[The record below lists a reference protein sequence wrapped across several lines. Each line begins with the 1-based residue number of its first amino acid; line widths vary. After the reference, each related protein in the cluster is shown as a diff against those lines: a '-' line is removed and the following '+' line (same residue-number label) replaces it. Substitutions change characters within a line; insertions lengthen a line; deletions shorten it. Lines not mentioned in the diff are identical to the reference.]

1 MIISALLTLI
11 YNVLSV
17 LLVFNLPE
25 LPSSVTTVASEVV
38 DYIGTGI
45 SVMAS
50 FVGSTCMGVI
60 ALLFQLV
67 IGLNAAYLLYSVVF
81 WVIRKVPVLNRT
93 PRIRRE
99 PCGAFHHFLQLFP
112 IFGKSLD
119 LFRASPA
126 PLG

>member
-60 ALLFQLV
+60 ALLCQLV

-81 WVIRKVPVLNRT
+81 WVIRKVPVLN
-93 PRIRRE
+93 IKE
-99 PCGAFHHFLQLFP
+99 
-112 IFGKSLD
+112 
-119 LFRASPA
+119 
-126 PLG
+126 